1 MREVDTITYKRSTMS
16 VFSLRKK
23 VAAAFLTCG
32 LFLPAL
38 SQGQVVSIIAGLG
51 KANPV
56 DGAAALN
63 TTISGING
71 VAMTPDGDIYF
82 TALNSVRKITANGI
96 LETVAGAAAAGRT
109 GDGGPATAARLS
121 GPTGLALD
129 KDGNLFISDT
139 KNSCVR
145 KIDTKGIIT
154 TVAGM
159 GTGYSDDTLA
169 IHAKMEFPGALAV
182 DDSGCLY
189 IADVSATNGKSL
201 VRKVNSAGYIHTI
214 AGSKTT
220 PKYIAGFPISGVKAR
235 ESGLSGIDG
244 IQVKN
249 NGDVIF
255 SDRSSCIVRRIG
267 TDSNVYNYAG
277 SWKHGVNGDES
288 PATTVTLGNPMGLT
302 KDKDDN
308 IYIAESDGGRIR
320 KVDANGV
327 ITTVAGSI
335 GSNLKAG
342 KALDVGLTPQY
353 ISTDAKGNMVI
364 IQRTIYVA
372 YYASKF
378 GGSEEDMVVFPNPCQ
393 KYANVILP
401 STYAESATVFAID
414 ASGRVIATSTGTTN
428 RNISLYFREAG
439 VYAIYGSSA
448 HGSWS
453 GKVSVAQGN

>member
-1 MREVDTITYKRSTMS
+1 MS

-38 SQGQVVSIIAGLG
+38 LQGQVVSIIAGLG
-51 KANPV
+51 KASPV
-56 DGAAALN
+56 DGASALN

-82 TALNSVRKITANGI
+82 TALNAVRKITANGI

-109 GDGGPATAARLS
+109 GDGGPASAARLS

-129 KDGNLFISDT
+129 KHGNLYISDT

-169 IHAKMEFPGALAV
+169 IHAKMEQPGALAL
-182 DDSGCLY
+182 DDAGNLY
-189 IADVSATNGKSL
+189 IADISATNGKSL
-201 VRKVNSAGYIHTI
+201 IRKVGTDGYIHTI
-214 AGSKTT
+214 AGSKTN
-220 PKYIAGFPISGVKAR
+220 PKYLAGFKISGVKAR
-235 ESGLSGIDG
+235 DCGLASIDG
-244 IQVKN
+244 IQVKK

-255 SDRSSCIVRRIG
+255 SDRSTCIVRRIG
-267 TDSNVYNYAG
+267 ADSNVYDYAG
-277 SWKHGVNGDES
+277 SWKYGVNGDES

-327 ITTVAGSI
+327 ITTIAGAP
-335 GSNLKAG
+335 GSNVKSG

-353 ISTDAKGNMVI
+353 ISTDANGNMVI
-364 IQRTIYVA
+364 VQRTVYVA
-372 YYASKF
+372 YYAPKF
-378 GGSEEDMVVFPNPCQ
+378 GNSEDKMLVFPNPCQ
-393 KYANVILP
+393 RYTNVVLP
-401 STYAESATVFAID
+401 STYAETATVFAID
-414 ASGRVIATSTGTTN
+414 VSGRVVATSTGTTN
-428 RNISLYFREAG
+428 RNISLYFKEAG
-439 VYAIYGSSA
+439 VYAIYGTSA